1 MGTWVLEVAKMGMY
15 MAFPVALFH
24 MFNQPEYFEEWV
36 TKKKRELYPP
46 ESKSHHEELQQ
57 AIREHHQK
65 RDAAMMRAME
75 EAERKK

>member
-24 MFNQPEYFEEWV
+24 FFNQPEYFEEWV

-46 ESKSHHEELQQ
+46 ESKSHHKELQR
-57 AIREHHQK
+57 AIQEHHRK
-65 RDAAMMRAME
+65 HDAAIMRALE
-75 EAERKK
+75 EAERRK

>member
-24 MFNQPEYFEEWV
+24 IFNQTEYFDEWV

-46 ESKSHHEELQQ
+46 EHKSHREELQC
-57 AIREHHQK
+57 AIREHHEK
-65 RDAAMMRAME
+65 HDAKMMRAME